1 MDNKKAIMILTE
13 LEQRVSQVKAVLVEQ
28 TIKQNYQ
35 SLDSLKPLV
44 DSHSKE
50 HKVLLSDIAILADIS
65 ANTLTRLLKDP
76 QSAKVSTL
84 TAVLG
89 VLGKS
94 IYIGQ
99 VNG

>member
-1 MDNKKAIMILTE
+1 MDTKKAIMILSE

-28 TIKQNYQ
+28 TTKKDYQ

-44 DSHSKE
+44 DSHAKE
-50 HKVLLSDIAILADIS
+50 HKVLLSDIATLADIS
-65 ANTLTRLLKDP
+65 PNTLTRLLKDP

-94 IYIGQ
+94 LYIGQ
-99 VNG
+99 NNG

>member
-1 MDNKKAIMILTE
+1 MILTE